1 MGCFPCF
8 GPGREEGLEYYGA
21 KGGGGNGGAAGW
33 AAASSSAAAAGGG
46 GAEAAAPRAERIPA
60 GSCAASARPHFSPS
74 RIGRSVCWWD
84 RNRIRAA
91 GLWCSGLVSSS
102 RGGCQVGSV
111 APFGTNGPEPLR
123 AGVGAIEGNDRRD
136 ARGGVSL
143 GSSSIRRGE
152 AYRLL
157 LYRQIQKLYL
167 MMAPL
172 ISSWAIVF
180 SPVMIGVV
188 ACFCMTVSWP
198 A

>member
-1 MGCFPCF
+1 MAVR
-8 GPGREEGLEYYGA
+8 PGGRPRPRPPPLLPLLA
-21 KGGGGNGGAAGW
+21 GAARRRRRC
-33 AAASSSAAAAGGG
+33 
-46 GAEAAAPRAERIPA
+46 APR
-60 GSCAASARPHFSPS
+60 GSLQVRVLRPRAPFSPS
-74 RIGRSVCWWD
+74 RIGRLACWWD